1 MTKLRLP
8 YCATLLL
15 AVGISGCGSETE
27 DLEAYVADVKSR
39 KSRAIEPIPQMQ
51 QFESFV
57 YDPAGRRD
65 PFVLPSQQRDASGF
79 SANPGLRPDL
89 NRNKEA
95 LEEFP
100 LDSLRMVGT
109 ILLGN
114 RTYALIK
121 APDGVI
127 HRVSA
132 GNHMGQNYGEITA
145 IAETEITLNE
155 IIPDGFGGWMNRA
168 AQLALA
174 Q

>member
-1 MTKLRLP
+1 MNHTFKQVCLAALMTALV
-8 YCATLLL
+8 A
-15 AVGISGCGSETE
+15 GCGSETE
-27 DLEAYVADVKSR
+27 DLEVYVAEIKSR

-51 QFESFV
+51 QFESFT

-65 PFVLPSQQRDASGF
+65 PFVLPTQEKDASGF

-109 ILLGN
+109 ILIGN

-121 APDGVI
+121 GPDGVI

-168 AQLALA
+168 AQLALV